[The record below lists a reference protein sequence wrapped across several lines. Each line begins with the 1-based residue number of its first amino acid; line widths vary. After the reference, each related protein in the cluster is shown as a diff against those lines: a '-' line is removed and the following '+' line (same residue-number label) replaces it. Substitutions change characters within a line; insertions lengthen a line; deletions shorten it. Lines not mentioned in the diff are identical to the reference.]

1 MSDLIPKGIEVEQ
14 GLTLRKS
21 NSDTRLML
29 TQLENETTLVAEA
42 QAGNAEAFVTL
53 LNQCNKYVF
62 RVALNITENRQD
74 AEDVLQE
81 TILNAYTQLGGFR
94 GESRFYTWLVRI
106 AVNEAL
112 KKVRKRSAERQVSLD
127 EPVETDE
134 KSLMP
139 REIEDWGDNPE
150 KRYAQ
155 TELQQ
160 ILTETLERLEPQF
173 RVVFVLRDVENFSTE
188 ETATMLGMSVPAVK
202 SRLLR
207 ARLRLRERL
216 NKCFKK
222 GLNGALQRANSEAL

>member
-62 RVALNITENRQD
+62 RVALNITGNRQD

-160 ILTETLERLEPQF
+160 ILTETLERLEP
-173 RVVFVLRDVENFSTE
+173 
-188 ETATMLGMSVPAVK
+188 
-202 SRLLR
+202 
-207 ARLRLRERL
+207 
-216 NKCFKK
+216 
-222 GLNGALQRANSEAL
+222 